1 MSVRVRD
8 LLKLPTLSR
17 SHIAAGEAGLDR
29 IVSTVSVIDFTATS
43 VAQRELYQLE
53 NSANEQLL
61 LTSIE
66 QDNYDLVTDCT
77 KIEQLA
83 KTGCVGV
90 VIYYVGERVPSLPA
104 EIKETA
110 DRLNFLMIFAQETQK
125 NMTYSAVISEI
136 MFAIFQ
142 DRMRHPSFAP
152 TIIGRVSAM
161 PEYRRSVGEV
171 LKLLAEQI
179 QASLAVIDDQGEIVY
194 RENWPKE
201 AVVNWESLL
210 NVVEKINMN
219 GELPVTTSDGMK
231 ITHWRLPNSEETVL
245 FVGRQTV
252 TNLTCER
259 VAETLQTALNLWGG
273 QNQDDQNLI
282 RAIIQGQI
290 VRAAKLGRQYRF
302 EPKNTQAAL
311 IVSCPNDVNKAKMKK
326 WVDQLTEQY
335 TDQLIS
341 DWYNDQLIVLL
352 EKTPSYQNW
361 QNWETD
367 FKKDDHQ
374 LAARCV
380 VVEAALVDGVGGI
393 QRLYQLVTQYLPAAR
408 TILPYRLFLNQADLE
423 FARGCQRELQ
433 EEGTEV
439 IRWQKRLDSMQ
450 HNLVETLMA
459 FLLDTPQNIEQAG
472 DLLYVH
478 RNTIK
483 YRLNKISNRFG
494 FVPGVMPESFE
505 LYQALGVHR
514 LLRGN
519 DDPGELGE

>member
-1 MSVRVRD
+1 M
-8 LLKLPTLSR
+8 KLPTLSR

-43 VAQRELYQLE
+43 VAQRELYQPE

-90 VIYYVGERVPSLPA
+90 VIYYVGERVPSLLT

-110 DRLNFLMIFAQETQK
+110 DRLRFLMIFAQETQK

-290 VRAAKLGRQYRF
+290 VRAAKLGRHYRF

-311 IVSCPNDVNKAKMKK
+311 IVSCPNDVNKAKMKNG
-326 WVDQLTEQY
+326 
-335 TDQLIS
+335 LI
-341 DWYNDQLIVLL
+341 N
-352 EKTPSYQNW
+352 
-361 QNWETD
+361 
-367 FKKDDHQ
+367 
-374 LAARCV
+374 
-380 VVEAALVDGVGGI
+380 
-393 QRLYQLVTQYLPAAR
+393 
-408 TILPYRLFLNQADLE
+408 
-423 FARGCQRELQ
+423 
-433 EEGTEV
+433 
-439 IRWQKRLDSMQ
+439 
-450 HNLVETLMA
+450 
-459 FLLDTPQNIEQAG
+459 
-472 DLLYVH
+472 
-478 RNTIK
+478 
-483 YRLNKISNRFG
+483 
-494 FVPGVMPESFE
+494 
-505 LYQALGVHR
+505 
-514 LLRGN
+514 
-519 DDPGELGE
+519 